1 MFGQFCHTM
10 LWVVGT
16 DLRRLSYIAA
26 FLAQHFQPLEF
37 LVLTIGL
44 LTSFREL
51 SLYWVAQCVRMNIPA
66 SMTLK
71 LHLGK
76 RTDQIR
82 LST

>member
-1 MFGQFCHTM
+1 MF
-10 LWVVGT
+10 WVVSR
-16 DLRRLSYIAA
+16 DLRRLSYVAA
-26 FLAQHFQPLEF
+26 FLAQRFQPLEF
-37 LVLTIGL
+37 LMFTIGL

-51 SLYWVAQCVRMNIPA
+51 SLYWVAQYVRTTILA

-76 RTDQIR
+76 RTDQIH